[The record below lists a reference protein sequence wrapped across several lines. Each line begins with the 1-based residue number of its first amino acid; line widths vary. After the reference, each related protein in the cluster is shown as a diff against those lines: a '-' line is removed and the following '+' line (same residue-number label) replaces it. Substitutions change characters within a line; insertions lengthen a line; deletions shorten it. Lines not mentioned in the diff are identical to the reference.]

1 MTVDAL
7 LATIILVGFL
17 VTIIM
22 AIGSYF
28 VYKLRD
34 SRRPHLDEAPPEG
47 ESVFFQRIEAAEL
60 EPVRREGPST

>member
-34 SRRPHLDEAPPEG
+34 SRRPLLEESVPEG
-47 ESVFFQRIEAAEL
+47 EARFFRRMEADEL
-60 EPVRREGPST
+60 DVRSERPSSR

>member
-1 MTVDAL
+1 MTIDAL
-7 LATIILVGFL
+7 LATIILVAFL

-34 SRRPHLDEAPPEG
+34 SRRPHLDDRPAEG
-47 ESVFFQRIEAAEL
+47 ESLFFQRINAEEL
-60 EPVRREGPST
+60 EPGGDEGPSK

>member
-28 VYKLRD
+28 VYKLRE
-34 SRRPHLDEAPPEG
+34 SRRPHLEEETAPG
-47 ESVFFQRIEAAEL
+47 ESLFFQRIAADEL
-60 EPVRREGPST
+60 GAAGGDEEGM